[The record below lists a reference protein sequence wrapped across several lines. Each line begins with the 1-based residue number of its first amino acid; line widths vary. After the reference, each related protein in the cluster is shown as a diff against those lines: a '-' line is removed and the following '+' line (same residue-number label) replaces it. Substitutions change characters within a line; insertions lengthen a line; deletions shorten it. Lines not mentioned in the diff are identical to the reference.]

1 MEQKKAGPVETR
13 PGYVFITW
21 ENCNPN
27 LIKLFRLIGD
37 GDGEAW
43 IFLPGSNEITIEII
57 ANMHVV
63 FKHANIIK
71 HQIFYCVSEC
81 IKKSMT
87 FSLYKKPFIPNAF
100 FIVFHAWFLH
110 KHYHGSPI
118 IKGVLNQ
125 ILIPHLHEVFRLFH
139 SCIISTGSISK
150 FLSYR

>member
-1 MEQKKAGPVETR
+1 MAKKKAGPVETR

-37 GDGEAW
+37 VDDEAW

-71 HQIFYCVSEC
+71 HQIILLRLWMHKKINDIFAILKTIHPECIFYCVSC
-81 IKKSMT
+81 MIFT
-87 FSLYKKPFIPNAF
+87 
-100 FIVFHAWFLH
+100 
-110 KHYHGSPI
+110 
-118 IKGVLNQ
+118 
-125 ILIPHLHEVFRLFH
+125 
-139 SCIISTGSISK
+139 
-150 FLSYR
+150 

>member
-1 MEQKKAGPVETR
+1 M
-13 PGYVFITW
+13 FITW

-37 GDGEAW
+37 DDGEAW

-57 ANMHVV
+57 SNMHVV

-71 HQIFYCVSEC
+71 HQI
-81 IKKSMT
+81 ILLHLWMHKKINNIFAM
-87 FSLYKKPFIPNAF
+87 LKPFIPNAF

-110 KHYHGSPI
+110 KHYHGSSI

-125 ILIPHLHEVFRLFH
+125 ILIYRLYEVFRLFH